1 MPAGKIFQ
9 DCWAVVAD
17 RGQLQSLRFE
27 SLLRGLQLHELRFA
41 EGSPISRP
49 KEDQHGTVCALERLI
64 GLFPAELIRQSK
76 FGSLLAD
83 F

>member
-41 EGSPISRP
+41 EGSPIGRA
-49 KEDQHGTVCALERLI
+49 EEHQHGTACTLERLI
-64 GLFPAELIRQSK
+64 GLFPAKLIVQSK
-76 FGSLLAD
+76 CGSLLAD